1 MTEEELKEEI
11 AMVIWAERLN
21 PYNETA
27 TKILTLIRE
36 SGLFMDVEMVKG
48 LMFEAQ
54 AKKCMDELDIRQ
66 QMFRVA
72 FKWYPS
78 THDLG
83 RKWDMIDEMLEI
95 PTIKKALQRE
105 WALTH
110 YHDVDEFYKD

>member
-54 AKKCMDELDIRQ
+54 AKKCSQCLKNREEKDYEWECEMQ
-66 QMFRVA
+66 
-72 FKWYPS
+72 
-78 THDLG
+78 H
-83 RKWDMIDEMLEI
+83 RKEQSET
-95 PTIKKALQRE
+95 P
-105 WALTH
+105 
-110 YHDVDEFYKD
+110 